1 MKIKLIKGSDVTSDL
16 LQRKDPLDMSDLSD
30 RVKERTKEIFGT
42 NITPAQS
49 VVKIIEDVR
58 SQGDKAVL
66 HYAQI
71 FDDPD
76 ITTTTF
82 DKDQIKNATKRID
95 ASLLYALEAA
105 ADRIKEYHVKTMPS
119 LNINVSPGVSEVV
132 RPLSKVGMYVP
143 GGTAAYPST
152 VLMTVIPAKVAGCE
166 SVYMATPKLFN
177 TEVNPVVLA
186 AAEISGVDQIFQIG
200 GVPAIAAFAYGTE
213 SIPQVDKICGPGNVL
228 VAYAKKIV
236 QGQVDIDG
244 IFGPTETIVLADETA
259 SPEFCAA
266 DMIAQ
271 AEHDPMATAILIT
284 TSETLI
290 IAIEQEIDKQLKLHP
305 RGKMAQ
311 EALANRGKIVLTD
324 NLDKAMDIANSIAP
338 EHLCLMV
345 KDTDYWKTQVV
356 NAGGLFLGE
365 FSPEVMG
372 DYIAGPSHVMP
383 TGGTARFNS
392 TLSVHHFLKTM
403 PVVELQSPA
412 FKKLAPYAIKIAESE
427 GLTAHANALDIRLKQ
442 LNNTVQKR
450 D

>member
-1 MKIKLIKGSDVTSDL
+1 MKIKLIKGSDVTPDL

-30 RVKERTKEIFGT
+30 RVKERTKEIFGS

-49 VVKIIEDVR
+49 VIKIIEDVR

-105 ADRIKEYHVKTMPS
+105 ADRIREYHVKTMPC

-200 GVPAIAAFAYGTE
+200 GVPAIASFAYGTE

-228 VAYAKKIV
+228 VAYAKKLV

-290 IAIEQEIDKQLKLHP
+290 IAIEQEIDKQLTLHP

-324 NLDKAMDIANSIAP
+324 NLDKAMDIANNIAP

-345 KDTDYWKTQVV
+345 KDTDYWKTRVV

-372 DYIAGPSHVMP
+372 DYVAGPSHVMP

-412 FKKLAPYAIKIAESE
+412 FKKLAPYAIKIAEAE

-442 LNNTVQKR
+442 LNNTVRK
-450 D
+450 